1 MKKYI
6 GIMSTM
12 ALAQG
17 VDLFLHGTIDMI
29 QCNHLLH
36 QAKFLCLL
44 RTESFGSEKVSTT
57 LAFTHAPEYK
67 W

>member
-17 VDLFLHGTIDMI
+17 VDLFLHGELQNEAVALDEDF
-29 QCNHLLH
+29 
-36 QAKFLCLL
+36 A
-44 RTESFGSEKVSTT
+44 GD
-57 LAFTHAPEYK
+57 APEDTMLV
-67 W
+67 